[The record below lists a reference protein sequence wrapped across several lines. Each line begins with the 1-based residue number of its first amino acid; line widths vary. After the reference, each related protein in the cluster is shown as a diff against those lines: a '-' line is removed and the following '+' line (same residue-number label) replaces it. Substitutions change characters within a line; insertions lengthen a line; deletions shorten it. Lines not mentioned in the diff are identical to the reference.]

1 MHTRPAN
8 ITVQSAPKKLATS
21 AAILIVATF
30 LVLSMPA
37 FAQNRPTSVDYPN
50 RTKKI
55 EDLPNFHSVHSFLY
69 RGGEP
74 TKKGMEQLQEK
85 GVKTVIDL
93 RAKSARTDAEEAI
106 AHEMG
111 MRYIN
116 LPMSAKAPT
125 EAQLTTYMKAVDEA
139 KANNAPVFLHCAHGS
154 DRTGCLVGIWRVSR
168 DDYSYND
175 AYKEMRKY
183 WFGPQFKELSAAV
196 QKRSTH

>member
-1 MHTRPAN
+1 MHTRPAK
-8 ITVQSAPKKLATS
+8 ITAQSAPKKLATS
-21 AAILIVATF
+21 AAILLLSTF
-30 LVLSMPA
+30 LISSMPV
-37 FAQNRPTSVDYPN
+37 FAQKRPTSVDYPN

-55 EDLPNFHSVHSFLY
+55 EDLPNFHSVHPFLY

-74 TKKGMEQLQEK
+74 TKKGMKQLQEK

-93 RAKSARTDAEEAI
+93 RAKSASTNAEEAI
-106 AHEMG
+106 AHELG

-116 LPMSAKAPT
+116 LPMSDKAPT
-125 EAQLTTYMKAVDEA
+125 EAQLTTYMKTVDEA
-139 KANNAPVFLHCAHGS
+139 KSNNAPVFLHCAHGS

-183 WFGPQFKELSAAV
+183 WFGPQFKKLSAAV